1 MRRFVLI
8 SVLLALGILKS
19 GMAQNEKVSLR
30 DKIYFGGNIALAF
43 GSETQIEIAPYVGYR
58 FTPRWSA
65 GIGGSYN
72 YFKTSRNFGSFST
85 SLYGGNVFTKYTI
98 VRDFPAKGMS
108 IFSHLEYE
116 ALSLEKKYFKE
127 PFDEKGRFIMHSVI
141 VGGGLRQYLGGRAS
155 MELLILFN
163 LNQTKYSPYQSPII
177 RVGFNF

>member
-1 MRRFVLI
+1 MKRFVLF
-8 SVLLALGILKS
+8 SCLFVFAFLRPGLAQS
-19 GMAQNEKVSLR
+19 GKVSLR
-30 DKIYFGGNIALAF
+30 DKIYFGGNIGLAF
-43 GSETQIEIAPYVGYR
+43 GTETQIEIAPYVGYR
-58 FTPRWSA
+58 FTSRWSA

-72 YFKTSRNFGSFST
+72 YYKTSRSFGSFST
-85 SLYGGNVFTKYTI
+85 SLYGGNIFTKYTI
-98 VRDFPAKGMS
+98 ARDFPAKGMS

-127 PFDEKGRFIMHSVI
+127 PFDENGRFIMHSVI

-163 LNQTKYSPYQSPII
+163 LNQNKYSPYQTPIV